1 MKSGTVTTILLAL
14 ALAACG
20 DETPPPKLSKPAPPP
35 SPAPGPQAKA
45 PLTPKLAEPTAVPR
59 QPSADQ
65 ALADRVK
72 AALRAERGVNAER
85 IDITAK
91 DGTVTLFGTTETRM
105 QRDIAVKVAAAVA
118 GVKSVEN
125 KLQVV
130 AGS

>member
-1 MKSGTVTTILLAL
+1 MKSGTVMAGMLAL
-14 ALAACG
+14 TLVACG
-20 DETPPPKLSKPAPPP
+20 DETPPPRVPKAAPPP
-35 SPAPGPQAKA
+35 LAGPAAPAPEAKA
-45 PLTPKLAEPTAVPR
+45 PPAPKTAGPA

-72 AALRAERGVNAER
+72 AALRAERGLNADG

-91 DGTVTLFGTTETRM
+91 DGTVTLFGTTETKMKRE
-105 QRDIAVKVAAAVA
+105 IAAKVAAAVA

-125 KLQVV
+125 KLAVV